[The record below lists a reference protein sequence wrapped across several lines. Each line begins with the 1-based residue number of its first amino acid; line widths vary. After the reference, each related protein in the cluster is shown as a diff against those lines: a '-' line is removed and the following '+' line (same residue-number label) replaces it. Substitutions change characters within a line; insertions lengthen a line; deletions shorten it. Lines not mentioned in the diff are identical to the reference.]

1 VGFGE
6 LTNMANQGD
15 DSRDVNDVT
24 WIQIPETHIMVKEGV
39 RNEEGVRNVYYYA
52 TTTED
57 LMQVADATQTEAQIM
72 EIINASSILQ
82 EHKNAMA
89 RNVQAKVKLVP
100 AELAASALDGDDD
113 TDKQNFHAIPGYI
126 QAHHAHNQAFNAA
139 GPPAPLVRLMFIATL
154 VCHSSGWDHL
164 NLKI

>member
-1 VGFGE
+1 
-6 LTNMANQGD
+6 MANQGD

-100 AELAASALDGDDD
+100 AELASCTIGLNGNAISIGRRRSNESWIAQYLCASA
-113 TDKQNFHAIPGYI
+113 
-126 QAHHAHNQAFNAA
+126 
-139 GPPAPLVRLMFIATL
+139 
-154 VCHSSGWDHL
+154 SSGA
-164 NLKI
+164 KINSR

>member
-1 VGFGE
+1 MGFGE

-113 TDKQNFHAIPGYI
+113 TEKQNF
-126 QAHHAHNQAFNAA
+126 QA
-139 GPPAPLVRLMFIATL
+139 GPPAPLVRLKFITTL
-154 VCHSSGWDHL
+154 IRKVGCNHPTERL
-164 NLKI
+164 QRRQILRLM

>member
-1 VGFGE
+1 
-6 LTNMANQGD
+6 MANQGD

-72 EIINASSILQ
+72 EIINA
-82 EHKNAMA
+82 A
-89 RNVQAKVKLVP
+89 
-100 AELAASALDGDDD
+100 
-113 TDKQNFHAIPGYI
+113 
-126 QAHHAHNQAFNAA
+126 
-139 GPPAPLVRLMFIATL
+139 LVRPP
-154 VCHSSGWDHL
+154 SSNADCVSIEANRTARELRGYEFHL
-164 NLKI
+164 GLHVAGHRIFVFLQN

>member
-1 VGFGE
+1 
-6 LTNMANQGD
+6 MANQGD

-72 EIINASSILQ
+72 EIINASSISQ
-82 EHKNAMA
+82 ERKNAIA
-89 RNVQAKVKLVP
+89 SKVLAKVEP
-100 AELAASALDGDDD
+100 AASALDGDDD

>member
-1 VGFGE
+1 
-6 LTNMANQGD
+6 MANQGD

-100 AELAASALDGDDD
+100 AEPAASALDGDDD